1 MKTDY
6 IIFLLEIVLERYVR
20 HSNEGNKPIFRR
32 CNLAKLFKLSV
43 VFTSDFLKNKIV
55 ATWNSKKKRHIAT

>member
-6 IIFLLEIVLERYVR
+6 IIFLLEIVLERNVR
-20 HSNEGNKPIFRR
+20 HSNEGNKPKFR
-32 CNLAKLFKLSV
+32 CSNLAKLFKQSV

-55 ATWNSKKKRHIAT
+55 ATWNFKEKDT